1 MQRSDTPRTKD
12 GPDTQSTQ
20 LRSRQPFLRRY
31 FFAVGICVGGSGLF
45 SGCTE
50 TKVIKSE
57 RSPVFA
63 LVRQLR
69 ADDTAKRIEAAQKL
83 GEIGPSAHQAIPK
96 LRMSLEDQSV
106 EVRKA
111 AILALMK
118 MGERGTPSWLRGLND
133 KDAEVRKVVEDKL
146 DEGGDEM
153 VEDVTK
159 VLQSPIGEER
169 RLAVRA
175 LGYMSKRTNKAIPSL
190 GKAVLDSEVDVRQEA
205 ANTLGKLGAKA
216 APAVPSLAKGL
227 QQNRDWWNVRKAI
240 IEALGDIG
248 PAAAGAIPNL
258 VEMMQDKDD
267 DVRKAA
273 LNAIRKIGPS
283 AVQALSEALPAS
295 TWWAKA
301 EILKMLD
308 TFGGK
313 AKAALPALIALLNDN
328 DQDVRRRAAMI
339 IGKFG
344 TEGSSAASEL
354 QKILFDQKAPHI
366 LWSVVMDTLMKIGP
380 DGNAVLRKALDSN
393 DWWLPKTISEAFG
406 QSGADTPTEAIPTL
420 VYALQHKRWEV
431 RWTVALVAGR
441 MKAKAAPLIPALL
454 KVVNDKE
461 SRVQVQSVLSIGEMG
476 DAAKTAI
483 NTLKSIRNVGSA
495 ERQAAI
501 KKTLEKLGDTE

>member
-1 MQRSDTPRTKD
+1 MQRSQKQRSPCPAQTADPRSKPTKKL
-12 GPDTQSTQ
+12 SW
-20 LRSRQPFLRRY
+20 LIWLVFL
-31 FFAVGICVGGSGLF
+31 GGWGGF
-45 SGCTE
+45 GGCTN

-57 RSPVFA
+57 RSPVFS

-69 ADDTAKRIEAAQKL
+69 ADETEKRIEAAQKL
-83 GEIGPSAHQAIPK
+83 GEIGPQAHQAIPK

-111 AILALMK
+111 VVLALMK
-118 MGERGTPSWLRGLND
+118 MGERGTPSWLRGLDD
-133 KDAEVRKVVEDKL
+133 KSPEVRKVVEDKL
-146 DEGGDEM
+146 DEGGDE
-153 VEDVTK
+153 VIEDVTK
-159 VLQSPIGEER
+159 VMQSPIGEER

-205 ANTLGKLGAKA
+205 AATLGRLGSKA
-216 APAVPSLAKGL
+216 APAVPQLAKGL

-248 PAAAGAIPNL
+248 PAAADAIPNL

-301 EILKMLD
+301 EILKMLE
-308 TFGGK
+308 TFGSK

-339 IGKFG
+339 IGKFA
-344 TEGSSAASEL
+344 TEGSSAAPTL
-354 QKILFDQKAPHI
+354 QKILFDQKAPHV

-380 DGNAVLRKALDSN
+380 DGHAVLRKALDHH

-406 QSGADTPTEAIPTL
+406 QSGPDTPAEAIPTL
-420 VYALQHKRWEV
+420 EYALQHSRWEV

-441 MKAKAAPLIPALL
+441 MKAKAAPLLPALL
-454 KVVNDKE
+454 KALNDKE
-461 SRVQVQSVLSIGEMG
+461 SRVQVQSALSIGEMG
-476 DAAKTAI
+476 DAAKSAI
-483 NTLKSIRNVGSA
+483 SSLKSLRNVGSL

-501 KKTLEKLGDTE
+501 KKTLEKLGDSE